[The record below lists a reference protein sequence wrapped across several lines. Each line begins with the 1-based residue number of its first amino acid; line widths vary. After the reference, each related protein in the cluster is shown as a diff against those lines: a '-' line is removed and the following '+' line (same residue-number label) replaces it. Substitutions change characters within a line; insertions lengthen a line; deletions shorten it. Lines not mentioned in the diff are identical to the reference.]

1 MKSKKLIASILTAS
15 LLTFQASSV
24 FAAGSEGIEKAPS
37 AHAYTDAKV
46 ISTPI
51 KPVTEARRA
60 HFNSYSGKVKSI
72 KEYPNIEG
80 SKIIELED
88 GQGGQ
93 ANVIVSTDTY
103 FTHEKEIEVDSNITV
118 YYDANMPMIMIYPPQ
133 YKADVVV
140 AGAEK
145 ENIKV
150 DLFKM
155 NLISA
160 DGQLKIGFGEKTE
173 IVTQDGK
180 KYEGN
185 LSNKNLVVYYTV
197 ATKSIPA
204 QTTPS
209 KVVVLNKKASEGIG
223 DSKYPHANDR
233 EMIRRLLQLLMKML
247 GDY

>member
-1 MKSKKLIASILTAS
+1 MKSKKLIASILTAAM
-15 LLTFQASSV
+15 LTFQASSV
-24 FAAGSEGIEKAPS
+24 FAAGSEGLEKITSAP
-37 AHAYTDAKV
+37 AYTDAKV
-46 ISTPI
+46 ISEPI
-51 KPVTEARRA
+51 EKVTEARMS
-60 HFNSYSGKVKSI
+60 HFNAYTGIVKSV
-72 KEYPNIEG
+72 KEYQNVEG
-80 SKIIELED
+80 SKIVELED
-88 GQGGQ
+88 GKGGQ
-93 ANVIVSTDTY
+93 ANVIVSADTY
-103 FTHEKEIEVDSNITV
+103 FTHEKEIKEGSKITV

-140 AGAEK
+140 AGDVK
-145 ENIKV
+145 ESIKV
-150 DLFKM
+150 DLFNR
-155 NLISA
+155 NLTSA
-160 DGQLKIGFGEKTE
+160 DGQLKIKVGKDTE

-204 QTTPS
+204 QTAPS
-209 KVVVLNKKASEGIG
+209 KVVVLNKKAAEGIE